1 MAKGGNVAPPRVP
14 GERLRRRCALA
25 AQAIDR
31 STRACAGFTAWRSI
45 TKQMRR
51 RLAQLNRVQA
61 HQPTLA
67 RAWVL
72 PLLAA
77 FAAGWAVPA

>member
-1 MAKGGNVAPPRVP
+1 MAKRGDVAPPRVL

-25 AQAIDR
+25 AQAIDMFD
-31 STRACAGFTAWRSI
+31 AGAWRPI
-45 TKQMRR
+45 TTQMRRR